1 MLIPVKS
8 IVGIKLVIFIM
19 NAINKF
25 SFPRHHYERLP
36 ALPTLPTGRQV
47 AGRRRQA
54 MTTLLKPSF

>member
-25 SFPRHHYERLP
+25 SFPRHHYVRLP
-36 ALPTLPTGRQV
+36 ALPTLPTGRQAQKGNV
-47 AGRRRQA
+47 
-54 MTTLLKPSF
+54 TFIKTFTLP

>member
-25 SFPRHHYERLP
+25 SFPRHHYEP
-36 ALPTLPTGRQV
+36 LPTLPTGRQA
-47 AGRRRQA
+47 AGRRRKA
-54 MTTLLKPSF
+54 MTPLLKPSF